1 MVQNAESIYNEPRG
15 LRSYITSWFH
25 NGRLQ
30 DFSSMISE
38 TDGIALSV
46 GCGSAHMERRLVPDF
61 DVLYGIDP
69 LSGRVSDAKD
79 CGLEAMVGAVPPIPF
94 RDDSLD
100 VVIAAGTTEHIAD
113 ERGFYEEAA
122 RCLRSGGS
130 IYVTIPIEVG
140 LGGLLR
146 YWGRCVTYPECNDSP
161 NDWTRFIDFS
171 ADELLKRTRR
181 EKHERVHRYYNY
193 KYAIGDLHDF
203 FTDVEVRGWPIAFT
217 KSLNLILLARA
228 TAK

>member
-1 MVQNAESIYNEPRG
+1 MVQNADSIYREPVG
-15 LRSYITSWFH
+15 VRSRITAWFH

-30 DFSSMISE
+30 DFLSMIAE

-46 GCGSAHMERRLVPDF
+46 GCGSAHMERHLVSEF
-61 DVLYGIDP
+61 DALYGIDP
-69 LSGRVSDAKD
+69 LADRVADAKD

-94 RDDSLD
+94 PDDSLD
-100 VVIAAGTTEHIAD
+100 VVIAAGTTEHIGD
-113 ERGFYEEAA
+113 ERGFYAEAA

-146 YWGRCVTYPECNDSP
+146 YWGRCMTYPESKDSP

-171 ADELLKRTRR
+171 ADELLKRTER
-181 EKHERVHRYYNY
+181 EKHERDHRYYNY
-193 KYAIGDLHDF
+193 KYAVGDLHDF
-203 FTDVEVRGWPIAFT
+203 FTDVEVRGWPIAFA
-217 KSLNLILLARA
+217 KSFNLILFARA
-228 TAK
+228 TAE